1 MKLDYRKE
9 TATML
14 KALRK
19 AGYDNQLLRREKYL
33 KECVRDE
40 CIVLQSSEEPQGQV
54 SGCVIKYTTLQELLD
69 QASKLGYK
77 SGNLFIHVENC
88 EDDYVSGIS
97 YIQLMHKAPISDTL
111 YYEQVKEHFRE
122 AEIAAVQAAVQQD
135 VESLLGCK
143 ITAYTLNQLKSILD
157 KHNKE

>member
-33 KECVRDE
+33 KECVRGDY
-40 CIVLQSSEEPQGQV
+40 IVLQTYEEPQGQV
-54 SGCVIKYTTLQELLD
+54 SGCVFKYTTLQELLD
-69 QASKLGYK
+69 QAFKFGYK
-77 SGNLFIHVENC
+77 LDNLFIHVENC
-88 EDDYVSGIS
+88 EDDYLSGIS
-97 YIQLMHKAPISDTL
+97 YVQLMCKAPISDTL
-111 YYEQVKEHFRE
+111 YYEQVKEHFKE
-122 AEIAAVQAAVQQD
+122 AKIATAQEAMKQD

-143 ITAYTLNQLKSILD
+143 ITAYTLNQLKNTLD
-157 KHNKE
+157 KYSKD